1 MLKDITIGQYIDT
14 GSFLH
19 KMDSRIKLI
28 LTILYVVVLFMI
40 DGFVS
45 YAAFT
50 VFTLFLIIL
59 SKIPIKL
66 ILKGL
71 KPMLFILVF
80 TVILNIFMIPGT
92 PVFSVSVFGWFT
104 LKITYEG
111 IISAMFM
118 AVRILYL
125 VVGTSLLT
133 LTTTPLMLTDGIEM
147 LLKPFEKIKVPAH
160 EIAMMMTIAIRFI
173 PTLAEETDKI
183 IKAQTARGA
192 DFESGNI
199 ISRAKAMIPILVPL
213 FVSAFRR
220 ADDLATAMDA
230 RCYHGGKNRTRM
242 KQLKITRRDV
252 FAFTVAVL
260 FFAAVLAVGKLFNG
274 FLVV

>member
-1 MLKDITIGQYIDT
+1 MFKDITIGQYIDT

-28 LTILYVVVLFMI
+28 LTVFYIVALFML
-40 DGFVS
+40 DGV
-45 YAAFT
+45 AAYLLFT
-50 VFTLFLIIL
+50 GFTAFLVLL
-59 SKIPIKL
+59 SKIPIKV

-71 KPMLFILVF
+71 KSILFILLF
-80 TVILNIFMIPGT
+80 TVVLNIFMTKGRAL
-92 PVFSVSVFGWFT
+92 FSLDVLGWFT
-104 LKITYEG
+104 LSVTYEG
-111 IISAMFM
+111 VVTAIFM

-192 DFESGNI
+192 DFESGNVI
-199 ISRAKAMIPILVPL
+199 KRAKAMIPILVPL

-220 ADDLATAMDA
+220 ADDLATAMDS

-242 KQLKITRRDV
+242 KQLKITRMDIGGFV
-252 FAFTVAVL
+252 IAFL
-260 FFAAVLAVGKLFNG
+260 FFAVVVLADKIFW
-274 FLVV
+274 

>member
-1 MLKDITIGQYIDT
+1 MLRDITIGQFIDT

-19 KMDSRIKLI
+19 RMDPRVKLI
-28 LTILYVVVLFMI
+28 LTILYVTALFLI
-40 DGFVS
+40 NSFVP
-45 YAAFT
+45 YLIFT
-50 VFTLFLIIL
+50 LFTLFLVIL
-59 SKIPIKL
+59 SKIPVKF

-71 KPMLFILVF
+71 KPMLFILIF
-80 TVILNIFMIPGT
+80 TVLINIFMIPGT
-92 PVFSVSVFGWFT
+92 VVFTLNVFGWFS
-104 LKITYEG
+104 LHITHEG
-111 IISAMFM
+111 LVSAAFM
-118 AVRILYL
+118 ALRLLYL

-173 PTLAEETDKI
+173 PTLAEETEKI

-192 DFESGNI
+192 DFESGNVFR
-199 ISRAKAMIPILVPL
+199 RAKAMIPILVPL

-220 ADDLATAMDA
+220 ADDLATAMDS

-242 KQLKITRRDV
+242 KQLKITGGD
-252 FAFTVAVL
+252 FAGTAVC
-260 FFAAVLAVGKLFNG
+260 LAVFVGVVLLEKL
-274 FLVV
+274 L

>member
-14 GSFLH
+14 GSFIH

-28 LTILYVVVLFMI
+28 LTLFYIIALFMI
-40 DGFVS
+40 DTLVGYGIFTL
-45 YAAFT
+45 FT
-50 VFTLFLIIL
+50 VFLIIF
-59 SKIPIKL
+59 SKIPVKF

-80 TVILNIFMIPGT
+80 TITLNIFMTPGEKLIS
-92 PVFSVSVFGWFT
+92 FNIFNKFT
-104 LKITYEG
+104 LGITKEG
-111 IISAMFM
+111 ISSAFLMSL
-118 AVRILYL
+118 RLLYL

-133 LTTTPLMLTDGIEM
+133 LTTTPLKLTDGIEM

-173 PTLAEETDKI
+173 PTLAEETEKI
-183 IKAQTARGA
+183 IKTQTARGA

-199 ISRAKAMIPILVPL
+199 IRRAKAMIPLLVPL

-220 ADDLATAMDA
+220 ADDLATAMDS

-242 KQLKITRRDV
+242 KELKITGMDIL
-252 FAFTVAVL
+252 AFLIATT
-260 FFAAVLAVGKLFNG
+260 FFAAIVLGQYLLPPV
-274 FLVV
+274 

>member
-1 MLKDITIGQYIDT
+1 MLNDITIGQYIDT

-19 KMDSRIKLI
+19 KLDSRIKLV

-40 DGFVS
+40 DSLIS
-45 YAAFT
+45 YIIFT
-50 VFTLFLIIL
+50 AFTLFLVIL
-59 SKIPIKL
+59 SKIPL
-66 ILKGL
+66 RFILKGL
-71 KPMLFILVF
+71 KPMLFILAF
-80 TVILNIFMIPGT
+80 TVILNMFMIPGT
-92 PVFSVSVFGWFT
+92 PVFSLNVFGAFT
-104 LKITYEG
+104 ISITYEG
-111 IISAMFM
+111 LVSAFLMSL
-118 AVRILYL
+118 RLLYL

-147 LLKPFEKIKVPAH
+147 LLKPFEKIKVPSH

-192 DFESGNI
+192 DFESGNLI
-199 ISRAKAMIPILVPL
+199 KRAKAMIPLLVPL

-220 ADDLATAMDA
+220 ADDLATAMDS

-242 KQLKITRRDV
+242 KQLKIKNVDI
-252 FAFTVAVL
+252 
-260 FFAAVLAVGKLFNG
+260 LALCV
-274 FLVV
+274 LVVFCSGLLVIEAFI